1 MNPNQTAASHVAVQ
15 EGRILGVG
23 SLQEL
28 AGWGDYQLDQTFAEK
43 FLLPGFVEGHAHTME
58 GILWRYVYCGYF
70 DRMDPNGKL
79 WTGANS
85 IDAMLTRLK
94 QAEAKMTSAETP
106 LSGWALDPYIWIT
119 CAYLDR
125 I

>member
-1 MNPNQTAASHVAVQ
+1 MSPITIYAAKKIITMNPNQTVASHVAVQ

-58 GILWRYVYCGYF
+58 GTLWRYV
-70 DRMDPNGKL
+70 
-79 WTGANS
+79 
-85 IDAMLTRLK
+85 
-94 QAEAKMTSAETP
+94 
-106 LSGWALDPYIWIT
+106 
-119 CAYLDR
+119 
-125 I
+125 